1 MRCCSLEPFCYC
13 ATLEPEDREETRVY
27 RTRTGER
34 HVRVRRSTPEQ
45 DEALQTELRA
55 AMADYAE
62 RRRQARRLRAIG
74 LAFVIVIVI
83 VVMLLAGCDL
93 RDGYV
98 EPSPRLPTPT
108 IMYTVI
114 LPQGGIYDN
123 N

>member
-13 ATLEPEDREETRVY
+13 RRLERVDDDFVTRRYHNRNYKMRNLTPEEERDLQ
-27 RTRTGER
+27 EEL
-34 HVRVRRSTPEQ
+34 HVAMIDYAARVRRT
-45 DEALQTELRA
+45 
-55 AMADYAE
+55 
-62 RRRQARRLRAIG
+62 RRLRAIG
-74 LAFVIVIVI
+74 MAFVVAIATI
-83 VVMLLAGCDL
+83 VMLLAGCDP

-98 EPSPRLPTPT
+98 EPSPSLPTPT